1 MLYLRSGIDEKENLS
16 GTGWK
21 GIGLKCKQTVR
32 RLIDSESTS
41 SFNLTQENDQQE
53 IASLPSKN
61 EKPVVEETNL
71 DDCIY
76 ESIYDTENY
85 LDPVKMIEN
94 ELLTPTNRETSLVIE
109 KGLQRNLNYNFQ
121 KDLDNLDEKSINNF
135 IDKFKSEINTESQ
148 TETTP
153 GKEIE
158 RERSLSN
165 LSLASDLTIDSNN
178 SSRYQHEEQR
188 ANSTDSSVTS
198 DILIDMDFRECCA
211 NSFMTDSSKLPNF
224 WFGCRYDSS
233 LTTPEILD
241 DWKSDILYDL
251 KQRNLKEHHN
261 IDKISIIYENV
272 TKFKFILNNFVK

>member
-21 GIGLKCKQTVR
+21 GIGLKCKQAVR

-53 IASLPSKN
+53 IASLPCN
-61 EKPVVEETNL
+61 NDKPVAEETNL

-76 ESIYDTENY
+76 ESIYDTESY

-94 ELLTPTNRETSLVIE
+94 ELLTPTNRETGLVIE
-109 KGLQRNLNYNFQ
+109 KGLQRNLEYNFQ

-135 IDKFKSEINTESQ
+135 IDKFKSEISTESQ
-148 TETTP
+148 TEV
-153 GKEIE
+153 IE

-178 SSRYQHEEQR
+178 SSRYQQEEQR
-188 ANSTDSSVTS
+188 PNSTDSSVTS
-198 DILIDMDFRECCA
+198 DILIDLDFRECCA

-272 TKFKFILNNFVK
+272 TSKFNFKLNNFVK